1 MDHVIEE
8 VMSDPKVLRW
18 ANRPAHQLTVGVL
31 HPSGRKI
38 WSSGG
43 ESGETNGTGRAYEI
57 GSITKTMTG
66 LMLAAGEQQALW
78 SRSDRL
84 SDVNL
89 DLAASPFA
97 KQTTLLDLVT
107 HTSGLPD
114 VPGNFKASI
123 TDRLNPYANYDEAR
137 LIEAVLAE
145 KPKSGSRHRYS
156 NYGFGLLGWLLSR
169 RLGTTLDDALT
180 RQVFHPLGMPDT
192 YAGGRTPAPA
202 QLLPVYNSKGKVL
215 PPWDFHEAMGG
226 AGAVRSTAADMLNY
240 LEAHV
245 HPDSHSLSPAVEEGL
260 KEHYAIMPS
269 RGIGIGYGWMRY
281 REKDG
286 TVTHWHNG
294 GTYGSSSFIAF
305 NRSKGA
311 GVVILSN
318 NGSTM
323 WSQLAPMLGLR
334 LLSVDALAT
343 RLTKKLFAAS
353 AG

>member
-8 VMSDPKVLRW
+8 VMSDPKALRW

-43 ESGETNGTGRAYEI
+43 ESGETDGTGRAYEI

-66 LMLAAGEQQALW
+66 LMLAAGEQQGLW

-84 SDVNL
+84 SDVNP

-169 RLGTTLDDALT
+169 RLGTALDDALT
-180 RQVFHPLGMPDT
+180 RQVFHPLGHARYLCRVEDARAGTAPACVQFERKGAAALGFSRCDGRS
-192 YAGGRTPAPA
+192 GGRPFDGGRYAE
-202 QLLPVYNSKGKVL
+202 LL
-215 PPWDFHEAMGG
+215 GG
-226 AGAVRSTAADMLNY
+226 ACPPRLTFLQPGSGGGLEGALCHHAKQRHRNRLRMDEV
-240 LEAHV
+240 
-245 HPDSHSLSPAVEEGL
+245 PGEG
-260 KEHYAIMPS
+260 
-269 RGIGIGYGWMRY
+269 R
-281 REKDG
+281 DG
-286 TVTHWHNG
+286 
-294 GTYGSSSFIAF
+294 
-305 NRSKGA
+305 
-311 GVVILSN
+311 
-318 NGSTM
+318 
-323 WSQLAPMLGLR
+323 
-334 LLSVDALAT
+334 DALAQW
-343 RLTKKLFAAS
+343 RDVWVKLFHRF
-353 AG
+353 